1 MGLFDRMKVRKDATR
16 RQKAREIKQEIANHL
31 TFNPLCSDYENVF
44 AQVQPLI
51 NDMKMVRPFGV
62 GKNGGRLPMQRTPE
76 LALLDS
82 PNDEMGW
89 GEFAGA
95 MFATWLTEDELNIH
109 VHHRNRT
116 VLGYTIIPPHSKVY
130 LSNGDYYFQVYTEDG
145 YTQISKDDVMTLR
158 FSRSPK
164 DLQRGVSPA
173 TAVRAWAQAE
183 DVLAQYERSYIENG
197 AIPASIT
204 FIRAS
209 SQDKYN
215 QVRKEL
221 ENNLTGARNHGKTI
235 YVWRQFNGDTGES
248 LDQVEVKTI
257 QGNNSTLAIKEL
269 TDIINDHLN
278 KVYGV
283 SNFILGDD
291 SSAKYDNAELS
302 DYQFIKRRVYPA
314 LMGFWDQFQ
323 FELDR
328 IVDGLG
334 YAIQFELELPDLTER
349 QRVRAE
355 IAKMRAETLVGLIK
369 AGSSAVEAVKALDLS
384 DNWLGAARG
393 IYARA
398 LVEPTIDK
406 QKDIQNNN
414 SQLIDNKTTHSC
426 QCTHTS
432 AYTGCSTNVQD
443 ALPPMTA
450 DEKRI
455 YDILVAMAERIF
467 TNTPN
472 IDEEGVIRELL
483 TILEENA
490 KNGALAG
497 GDKLVEL
504 VKNEDV
510 VTEIKNELK
519 TIDLSGTLR
528 ERLESR
534 TSQLVNNYGEN
545 TRRIMEDVLA
555 SSEGKSA
562 AEIRKALQEVMPT
575 WQAER
580 IARTETVYAF
590 KSGRLDEDKRIADRH
605 GLNVKLV
612 WRARHDADT
621 CPVCA
626 AMDGEV
632 TDLGQAFVDAKET
645 EDGEVRWEHSFW
657 NDSGQVPNAH
667 PNCVLGETIVE
678 ADNVKLATKMNY
690 SGDIVK
696 LKTASGKTLRIT
708 PNHILLTDRGWI
720 SANNIK
726 KSDKVIT
733 YGSAVENA
741 MVDNTIHGGKTTIAD
756 KFISLEKS
764 FGVASVEMP
773 VSAEDFKGDAVPD
786 EKVQIILPQGFL
798 RNKRNATPCKLD
810 RYLPF
815 VGGEFIN
822 GPLFGFSSLD
832 QILTGTLLATNGVMG
847 GESNSLALLGSSSS
861 HPSIHSITSTSAYN
875 TRLDEA
881 KANCSS
887 ANIKALRNSFLANSG
902 LIKFDNIVGVEIES
916 VHNTPVYDLETTST
930 LYTANGIVSSNCR
943 CYFDEIVEEA

>member
-1 MGLFDRMKVRKDATR
+1 MGLFDRLRATRDVTR
-16 RQKAREIKQEIANHL
+16 RQRAREIKQEIANHL

-82 PNDEMGW
+82 PNNEMGW

-95 MFATWLTEDELNIH
+95 MFATWLTEDELDIH
-109 VHHRNRT
+109 VHHRGRT
-116 VLGYTIIPPHSKVY
+116 VIGYTIIPPNSKVY
-130 LSNGDYYFQVYTEDG
+130 LANGDYYFQVYTEDG
-145 YTQISKDDVMTLR
+145 YTQVSKDDVMTMR

-164 DLQRGVSPA
+164 NLQRGISPA

-183 DVLAQYERSYIENG
+183 DVLAQYERAYIENG

-278 KVYGV
+278 KAYGV

-314 LMGFWDQFQ
+314 LMSFWDQFQ

-328 IVDGLG
+328 VIDGLG

-349 QRVRAE
+349 QKVRAE
-355 IAKMRAETLVGLIK
+355 IARMRAETLTNLIK
-369 AGSSAVEAVKALDLS
+369 AGAPASEAVKALGLGEG
-384 DNWLGAARG
+384 WLGAARG

-406 QKDIQNNN
+406 QKGIQNNN
-414 SQLIDNKTTHSC
+414 FTPLFNSEQHCSC
-426 QCTHTS
+426 KHTAFTPGS
-432 AYTGCSTNVQD
+432 ANVQD
-443 ALPPMTA
+443 DLPPMTA

-472 IDEEGVIRELL
+472 IDEEGVIKELVK
-483 TILEENA
+483 ILEENA
-490 KNGALAG
+490 KKGSLAG
-497 GDKLVEL
+497 ADKLIEL
-504 VKNEDV
+504 VKDSDV
-510 VTEIKNELK
+510 VAEIKNELK
-519 TIDLSGTLR
+519 NIDLSGTLR
-528 ERLESR
+528 ERIEAR
-534 TSQLVNNYGEN
+534 TSQLVNNYGE
-545 TRRIMEDVLA
+545 TSRKLMADVLA
-555 SSEGKSA
+555 NSEGKSA
-562 AEIRKALQEVMPT
+562 AEIKKELRQVMPT

-580 IARTETVYAF
+580 IARTETVYAY
-590 KSGRLDEDKRIADRH
+590 KSGRLDEDKKIADRH
-605 GLNVKLV
+605 NLNVKLV
-612 WRARHDADT
+612 WRSRHDAKT

-632 TDLGQAFVDAKET
+632 TELGEAFVDSKET
-645 EDGEVRWEHSFW
+645 DDGEVRWEHSFW

-667 PNCVLGETIVE
+667 PNC
-678 ADNVKLATKMNY
+678 
-690 SGDIVK
+690 
-696 LKTASGKTLRIT
+696 
-708 PNHILLTDRGWI
+708 
-720 SANNIK
+720 
-726 KSDKVIT
+726 
-733 YGSAVENA
+733 
-741 MVDNTIHGGKTTIAD
+741 
-756 KFISLEKS
+756 
-764 FGVASVEMP
+764 
-773 VSAEDFKGDAVPD
+773 
-786 EKVQIILPQGFL
+786 
-798 RNKRNATPCKLD
+798 
-810 RYLPF
+810 
-815 VGGEFIN
+815 
-822 GPLFGFSSLD
+822 
-832 QILTGTLLATNGVMG
+832 
-847 GESNSLALLGSSSS
+847 
-861 HPSIHSITSTSAYN
+861 
-875 TRLDEA
+875 
-881 KANCSS
+881 
-887 ANIKALRNSFLANSG
+887 
-902 LIKFDNIVGVEIES
+902 
-916 VHNTPVYDLETTST
+916 
-930 LYTANGIVSSNCR
+930 R
-943 CYFDEIVEEA
+943 CYFDEIVEEG